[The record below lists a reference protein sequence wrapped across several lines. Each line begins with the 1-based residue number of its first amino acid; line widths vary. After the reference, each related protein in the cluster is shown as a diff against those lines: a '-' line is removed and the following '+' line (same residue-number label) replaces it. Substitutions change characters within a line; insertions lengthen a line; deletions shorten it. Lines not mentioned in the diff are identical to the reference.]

1 MTTTDPAGSAAG
13 RLLDVLDPD
22 LREIYVNYMDHDQ
35 QLENAS
41 SSAFPNLFSPLALG
55 PMRLRNRVMM
65 PPHNSAIGN
74 LWSPDDK
81 DAART
86 IAYLESRARA
96 GVAWIG
102 GVTGRIQNQ
111 FIPGFEP
118 SGVSAETKG
127 YFRLPYFVDRVQWA
141 TDTLHAAGAVVTCQM
156 TMIGGFPHA
165 PSARL
170 GAPVGNALPHVLT
183 TREIAWFVEEYRFS
197 AEQARR
203 AGLDGI
209 ELHANH
215 DDMLQWFL
223 SPLTNQRRDAYGGS
237 LENRARFVVEVLTA
251 IREAVGDS
259 MAVGVRLNLREEV
272 PGGYDEAAGREIA
285 VYLEST
291 GLIDFIHAVVGT
303 PWGNPSYIQ
312 PHFYDA
318 GQWAGLSGELKR
330 AVSLPVVHTGLV
342 SSPEIAERI
351 LAAGEADVV
360 GMARAHIADGEL
372 LTKAAAGRSAEI
384 RPCVGGN
391 ECISRRYVDG
401 LPFGCAVN
409 PHTSNEVEGPWERSA
424 APRRLLVVGGG
435 PAGMELAALAAE
447 SGHRVELWEAG
458 DALGGQLRI
467 AAAAPRHERF
477 EQYLEWQRRRLTG
490 LGVRIRLN
498 HTATV
503 EGVMAE
509 DAEAVAI
516 ATGASARRPDIAGA
530 DGANVLEIRDVLT
543 GAAVPGRRVVIV
555 AQDDHMPPLAVADHL
570 SSQGHEVTVV
580 YGTNSPAQLLGRYI
594 IGGILGRLSAQHVTI
609 RCMEEVSAIGDGTVT
624 TRNVYSGVE
633 GHLEGV
639 DSVVLACGGVSE
651 SGLFEA
657 LRELRDDVHLLGDAF
672 APRRLV
678 YATRQAYALA
688 KILREPHW
696 AVPVTAGATGLEE
709 H

>member
-1 MTTTDPAGSAAG
+1 MPG
-13 RLLDVLDPD
+13 
-22 LREIYVNYMDHDQ
+22 H
-35 QLENAS
+35 
-41 SSAFPNLFSPLALG
+41 AFPHLFTSTMLG

-74 LWSPDDK
+74 LWSADDR

-86 IAYLESRARA
+86 IAYLESRAKA

-118 SGVSAETKG
+118 SGISAETKG
-127 YFRLPYFVDRVQWA
+127 YFRLPYFVDRVRWV

-170 GAPVGNALPHVLT
+170 SAPVGNALPHVLT

-223 SPLTNQRRDAYGGS
+223 SPLTNQRQDAYGGS

-251 IREAVGDS
+251 IRDAVGDS
-259 MAVGVRLNLREEV
+259 MAVGVRLNLVEDV
-272 PGGYDEAAGREIA
+272 PGGYDATGGREIA
-285 VYLEST
+285 AYLEST

-330 AVSLPVVHTGLV
+330 TVRLPIVHTGLV

-360 GMARAHIADGEL
+360 GMARAHIADGQL
-372 LTKAAAGRSAEI
+372 LTKAAQGRTEAI

-409 PHTSNEVEGPWERSA
+409 PHTSQELEGPWQRAA

-447 SGHRVELWEAG
+447 SGHRVELWEAA

-467 AAAAPRHERF
+467 AAAAPCHERF
-477 EQYLEWQRRRLTG
+477 DQYLEWQRRRLAEA
-490 LGVRIRLN
+490 GVRVRLD

-503 EGVMAE
+503 EGVLAE
-509 DAEAVAI
+509 NADTVAV
-516 ATGASARRPDIAGA
+516 ATGASARRPDIAGVEGQ
-530 DGANVLEIRDVLT
+530 DVLEIRDVLS
-543 GAAVPGRRVVIV
+543 GAAVPGRRVVVV

-570 SSQGHEVTVV
+570 SSRGHDVTVV
-580 YGTNSPAQLLGRYI
+580 YGTNGPGQLLGRYI
-594 IGGILGRLSAQHVTI
+594 IGGILGRLSAQGVTI
-609 RCMEEVSAIGDGTVT
+609 RCMEEVVAVGGGSAT

-633 GHLEGV
+633 DRLTGV

-651 SGLFEA
+651 SGLFEE
-657 LRELRDDVHLLGDAF
+657 LRELHGDVHLLGDAY

-678 YATRQAYALA
+678 FATRQAYALA
-688 KILREPHW
+688 KILQEQGRTSSAT
-696 AVPVTAGATGLEE
+696 AVLTAPGSRP
-709 H
+709 